1 LGCHQIAPGGG
12 STRYECRFSV
22 YNRSLCPNFQGNL
35 ALSCCFY
42 WVVGFFTRLSPV
54 SGDNLRNAWK
64 SAVNDEAALPF
75 EYVAE
80 VTTTKVDKAAIKA
93 ALSAGV
99 AVSGAKLSNGTRL
112 VIK

>member
-1 LGCHQIAPGGG
+1 
-12 STRYECRFSV
+12 
-22 YNRSLCPNFQGNL
+22 
-35 ALSCCFY
+35 
-42 WVVGFFTRLSPV
+42 
-54 SGDNLRNAWK
+54 
-64 SAVNDEAALPF
+64 LPF